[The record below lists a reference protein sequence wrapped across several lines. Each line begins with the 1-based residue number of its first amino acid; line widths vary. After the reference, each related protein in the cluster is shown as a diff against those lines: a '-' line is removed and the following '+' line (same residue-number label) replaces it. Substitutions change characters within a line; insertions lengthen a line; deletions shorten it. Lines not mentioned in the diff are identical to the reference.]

1 VPRESGAVETPISIQ
16 EQSQIAQARRQGL
29 TLANQQGLS
38 ETLAGNVALV
48 ITEIGTNLIKHGGG
62 GEIILRPIEDGL
74 SAGVEILALDHGPGM
89 EDPGKSARDGYS
101 TSGTLGFGMGA
112 IARMSTVS
120 DVYSTPTGGTA
131 VFARIGHP
139 LADAGTYNPAKR
151 LHVSGISIAKPGQE
165 ACGDMWAEKRID
177 GARWV
182 TVIDGLGHGPMAA
195 VAAAAAVRTFHAA
208 PADASPADVIRAA
221 HVGLKGTRGAVMAV
235 AAIRPA
241 LGIIEFAGV
250 GNITAVLMH
259 ETETKRLMSSD
270 GTVGYSLRTVR
281 DQSLTWHRDSV
292 LAMTSD
298 GLSTR
303 WNLND
308 HPWLISRHPSLISA
322 ILYRDFSRHN
332 DDATAVVVKEI
343 S

>member
-1 VPRESGAVETPISIQ
+1 VV
-16 EQSQIAQARRQGL
+16 
-29 TLANQQGLS
+29 
-38 ETLAGNVALV
+38 
-48 ITEIGTNLIKHGGG
+48 TEIGTNILKYGGG
-62 GEIILRPIEDGL
+62 GEMILRLCSDQGAEGM
-74 SAGVEILALDHGPGM
+74 EIIAWDRGPGIA
-89 EDPGKSARDGYS
+89 DLSISARDGYS

-112 IARMSTVS
+112 ITRLSSVS
-120 DVYSTPTGGTA
+120 DMYSVPSGGMA
-131 VFARIGHP
+131 VFARVSRPAVESSAYSPAHRL
-139 LADAGTYNPAKR
+139 LA
-151 LHVSGISIAKPGQE
+151 SGLSIAKPGQE

-195 VAAAAAVRTFHAA
+195 VASNAAVQAFHAA
-208 PADASPADVIRAA
+208 PAHASPADVIRTA
-221 HVGLKGTRGAVMAV
+221 HTQLKGTRGAVMAV

-250 GNITAVLMH
+250 GNITAVLVH
-259 ETETKRLMSSD
+259 ESETKRLMSSD

-281 DQSLTWHRDSV
+281 DQSLTWHRDST

-303 WNLND
+303 WNLNE

-322 ILYRDFSRHN
+322 VLYRDFSRNN

-343 S
+343 